1 MPDSEGGA
9 PMGAAAEGRTALQMI
24 AAERNRQ
31 RLRYSAEHDA
41 THADGSLVEAA
52 ALVALTTHASFDEEG
67 LSEVGAAASAEW
79 VAPWLEHAYR
89 KHAADP
95 VQRLVIG
102 AALLAAEI
110 DRLLATPTP
119 PRP

>member
-1 MPDSEGGA
+1 MSETAGA
-9 PMGAAAEGRTALQMI
+9 PMGAAAEGRTAVGMI
-24 AAERNRQ
+24 AAERERQ
-31 RLRYSAEHDA
+31 RLRYSPEHDA
-41 THADGSLVEAA
+41 SHSDGSLLEAA
-52 ALVALTTHASFDEEG
+52 ALIALSTHESFDV
-67 LSEVGAAASAEW
+67 SDVAVAARTCSAEW
-79 VAPWLEHAYR
+79 VAPWLEHAYQ

-95 VQRLVIG
+95 VHRLVIG